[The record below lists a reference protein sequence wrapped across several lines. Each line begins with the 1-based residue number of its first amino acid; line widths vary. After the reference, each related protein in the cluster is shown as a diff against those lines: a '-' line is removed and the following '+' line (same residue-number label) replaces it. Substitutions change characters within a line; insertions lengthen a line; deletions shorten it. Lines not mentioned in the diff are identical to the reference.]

1 MAVGLKSV
9 EQLSL
14 SAHISETKGMTEV
27 YNLVRIGK
35 SGNHSFIPG
44 NK

>member
-1 MAVGLKSV
+1 MVVGLISV

-14 SAHISETKGMTEV
+14 SGQISGSIGITEV

-35 SGNHSFIPG
+35 IINHSFIPG
-44 NK
+44 NE